1 MGVCTGTANAAVPSV
16 TAFPVV
22 GDVSYSDDFGAP
34 RAGGSHKGNDIMST
48 RHQPAV
54 AFEGGRV
61 HLMPGSGGCMLELRG
76 LSGMVY
82 WYIHLN
88 NDLGPTND
96 NKGGCKVG
104 VAYAP
109 GLKEGQVVKRGQLI
123 AFVGDSGD
131 ANGIQ
136 PHLHFEIHRS
146 TGRAID
152 PYYYLR
158 RSVRLLFPKPG
169 GGVEAKL
176 TLKKAKVV
184 KTGVDTITLTTKR
197 VVVSP
202 LGLSYLVT
210 KNVTLKTDIAV
221 VERRSSDGS
230 FATSSLADAKQ
241 GDVARVWTTSF
252 APGWQTLKGTG
263 LTAERII
270 LGLS

>member
-1 MGVCTGTANAAVPSV
+1 MPSV
-16 TAFPVV
+16 TAFPTV
-22 GDVSYSDDFGAP
+22 GDVTYIDDFGAP
-34 RAGGSHKGNDIMST
+34 RPGGSHKGNDIMST

-96 NKGGCKVG
+96 NKGGCRVG

-109 GLKEGQVVKRGQLI
+109 GLKEGQTVKRGQLI

-131 ANGIQ
+131 ANGMQ
-136 PHLHFEIHRS
+136 PHTHFEIHRS
-146 TGRAID
+146 NGTAID
-152 PYYYLR
+152 PYTYLR

-169 GGVEAKL
+169 GGVDVEL
-176 TLKKAKVV
+176 TLKKARVV
-184 KTGVDTITLTTKR
+184 KTGTNTITLTTKR

-202 LGLSYLVT
+202 TGLSYLLT
-210 KNVTLKTDIAV
+210 KTVTLRTDTAV
-221 VERRSSDGS
+221 VERRSSDGT
-230 FATSSLADAKQ
+230 FAASSLADAKQ
-241 GDVARVWTTSF
+241 GDVARVWTTTF
-252 APGWQTLKGTG
+252 APGWQKLKGAAG
-263 LTAERII
+263 SMTAERIV